1 MKNHNDTKKPM
12 RRKYNLFFRYM
23 GFSIASVTISFLVL
37 YIIFLLFVSGN
48 WNNDRMEILQS
59 NAMVIA
65 EKTASLMADDV
76 TEEDSYDSALHLRRG
91 GQTGPLPS
99 YGRHTDPHPARGRVR
114 DP

>member
-65 EKTASLMADDV
+65 EKTASLMSNDV
-76 TEEDSYDSALHLRRG
+76 TEEDSYRARSSGQLRTRFQAFVEALEIKRIQSRKEASA
-91 GQTGPLPS
+91 
-99 YGRHTDPHPARGRVR
+99 
-114 DP
+114 